1 MASEFEV
8 RDPIHGFIYRG
19 SREKKIIDSPLFQR
33 LRRIKQLALAS
44 LVYPSAVHTRF
55 EHSIGAM
62 YVAGRIAERLDLG
75 NEHTQILRFAALLHD
90 IGHGP
95 FSHVSEEVLRN
106 VTGSKQAHEEI
117 GYRIILNSPDLDG
130 PLSRDERREIVDLL
144 SGRCGDSVMRSI
156 LSGPIDADK
165 QDYLLRDSYFCGVKY
180 GVYDIDRL
188 IQVLCIHS
196 DTNDRFLAIS
206 QDGVSDSVR

>member
-1 MASEFEV
+1 
-8 RDPIHGFIYRG
+8 
-19 SREKKIIDSPLFQR
+19 
-33 LRRIKQLALAS
+33 
-44 LVYPSAVHTRF
+44 
-55 EHSIGAM
+55 
-62 YVAGRIAERLDLG
+62 
-75 NEHTQILRFAALLHD
+75 
-90 IGHGP
+90 
-95 FSHVSEEVLRN
+95 
-106 VTGSKQAHEEI
+106 
-117 GYRIILNSPDLDG
+117 
-130 PLSRDERREIVDLL
+130 
-144 SGRCGDSVMRSI
+144 MRSI